1 MGSAAVKRRH
11 VAVAAAGV
19 ALLLALLWWQPADTG
34 VAAGTAPQAFG
45 RVQPSA
51 VADKPRP
58 VFSAAPPRKR
68 PAATVLQPDEVQV
81 CGLGIVKPVNDD
93 GDLVAPAHLQAARDA
108 LDRHLAE
115 HADVKVRA
123 LGALLAPEGR
133 RQEQA
138 RRRDE
143 LARAAAAGDDPALY
157 AMAWAACQPDAE
169 GQRPGACQL
178 LSLRQWTRIDADNG
192 VPWLKL
198 AGEARSHTDS
208 ATEAEALYRAS
219 MASRFDAHWG
229 LFPNLADQ
237 ALPPDTP
244 GWQRYQ
250 AMLQAAGVQAAVAL
264 PEMRAPLEHC
274 SPQRL
279 DANRRQVCEAL
290 AKALVDKGTTLW
302 DHTMASALGRRL
314 GWPAERL
321 AALQRERDAM
331 QGLALMHSPT
341 LSLDCAG
348 VERTRQWFADLF
360 RHGELG
366 AMRREMQRLGE
377 KPEALARR
385 YRAFAAELAASR
397 AASAV
402 HR

>member
-1 MGSAAVKRRH
+1 V
-11 VAVAAAGV
+11 
-19 ALLLALLWWQPADTG
+19 L
-34 VAAGTAPQAFG
+34 
-45 RVQPSA
+45 PSA
-51 VADKPRP
+51 VAHKPSP
-58 VFSAAPPRKR
+58 VFAAAPPRKR
-68 PAATVLQPDEVQV
+68 PAETVLRPDEVQL
-81 CGLGIVKPVNDD
+81 CGLGIVKPINDD
-93 GDLVAPAHLQAARDA
+93 GDLVTPAQLQAARDV
-108 LDRHLAE
+108 LDRHLAA

-123 LGALLAPEGR
+123 LGALLAPEGQP
-133 RQEQA
+133 QEQA

-143 LARAAAAGDDPALY
+143 LARAAVAGDDPSLY
-157 AMAWAACQPDAE
+157 AMAWAACQPDAS

-198 AGEARSHTDS
+198 AGEARRQGDS

-219 MASRFDAHWG
+219 IASRFDAHWG
-229 LFPNLADQ
+229 LFPHLADQ

-244 GWQRYQ
+244 GWQRHQ
-250 AMLQAAGVQAAVAL
+250 AMLHAAGMQSAIAL
-264 PEMRAPLEHC
+264 PELRAPLEYC

-290 AKALVDKGTTLW
+290 AKGLVDKGTTLW
-302 DHTMASALGRRL
+302 DHGMAASLGRRL
-314 GWPAERL
+314 GWPAERQ
-321 AALQRERDAM
+321 AALQQEHDAM
-331 QGLALMHSPT
+331 QGLTLTQSPT

-348 VERTRQWFADLF
+348 VERTRQWFTDMF

-377 KPEALARR
+377 KPDALARR

-402 HR
+402 DR